1 MLLFSLPCIS
11 SLIDSLSSSN
21 KTGSHYCQKNSCK
34 SYQKPFVINKL
45 LTNQD
50 QYIMPLLINK
60 SALGIKKECPLSQP
74 INIWQFCQYVTGN
87 FTTDHGLQWDPDEAS
102 ATLVMTL
109 CRGKAD
115 VQRFVGMAKYLS
127 TYLPNL
133 SMIIRPL
140 TELARSDTPFSW
152 AQTQDGLFKKAKQFR
167 LDSPIAYQT
176 NFSVKPCQL
185 RWLRLSTFSAQ

>member
-1 MLLFSLPCIS
+1 MGLRKNAL
-11 SLIDSLSSSN
+11 SLSQSTFDN
-21 KTGSHYCQKNSCK
+21 
-34 SYQKPFVINKL
+34 FR
-45 LTNQD
+45 
-50 QYIMPLLINK
+50 
-60 SALGIKKECPLSQP
+60 
-74 INIWQFCQYVTGN
+74 QYVTGN

-115 VQRFVGMAKYLS
+115 VQRFMGVAKYLS

-140 TELARSDTPFSW
+140 TELARSDNPFSW
-152 AQTQDGLFKKAKQFR
+152 AQTQDGLSKKAKQFR

-176 NFSVKPCQL
+176 NLSVKPCQL